1 MDREKIQE
9 IIDGLP
15 IKSTDIKGVLVATL
29 DGISIA
35 DCGVWEDANRIGAM
49 TAAALGLCKR
59 MIETANAGILDE
71 ISVAGVGGRIFIY
84 AVGEQAVMVILTR
97 QTPNIG
103 LINWE
108 ARKAIVQLSFLV

>member
-1 MDREKIQE
+1 MNRDNIQE
-9 IIDGLP
+9 IIAALP
-15 IKSTDIKGVLVATL
+15 EKSVDIKGVLVATL

-35 DCGVWEDANRIGAM
+35 DCGAWEDANRIGAM
-49 TAAALGLCKR
+49 TAAALGLGKR
-59 MIETANAGILDE
+59 MIETANAGMLDE

-84 AVGEQAVMVILTR
+84 AIGEQAVMVILTK